1 MVELAGDAP
10 DKERYLL
17 LCTMSSYN
25 YDVIG
30 LSMNFLEI
38 FLCLGYSPYDS
49 FTFLF
54 IIYVRKCTSESV
66 SSKLC

>member
-10 DKERYLL
+10 DRERHLL
-17 LCTMSSYN
+17 LCTLFSYN

-38 FLCLGYSPYDS
+38 FLCPGYSPYDS

-54 IIYVRKCTSESV
+54 IIYVHKCTSASV
-66 SSKLC
+66 YSTLC